1 MPTTVLVA
9 DDDAAWRA
17 FVAELL
23 TDEGYAVVQAPDG
36 AAALEHLRQSPTG
49 LVALLDLHM
58 PQMSGFDV
66 LRVVDADAALRQR
79 HAYLVLSSAASSGLP
94 ADFLPLVARHSI
106 PVFTKPCDLGAL
118 LAAADAA
125 ATQVSPHR

>member
-36 AAALEHLRQSPTG
+36 AAAPYSRQGVPSP
-49 LVALLDLHM
+49 
-58 PQMSGFDV
+58 F
-66 LRVVDADAALRQR
+66 
-79 HAYLVLSSAASSGLP
+79 
-94 ADFLPLVARHSI
+94 
-106 PVFTKPCDLGAL
+106 
-118 LAAADAA
+118 LAAAADTSRHTKHGGGPWPGPRFRFNAYWASGRRRQTSLPDA
-125 ATQVSPHR
+125 QHLPRVSSRRESAFNLP